1 MLFNT
6 FIEFFVSE
14 GSFDEKGDY
23 LAKIVDTFEQ
33 DGKEEEVV
41 TQ

>member
-1 MLFNT
+1 LYYYKFL
-6 FIEFFVSE
+6 SE